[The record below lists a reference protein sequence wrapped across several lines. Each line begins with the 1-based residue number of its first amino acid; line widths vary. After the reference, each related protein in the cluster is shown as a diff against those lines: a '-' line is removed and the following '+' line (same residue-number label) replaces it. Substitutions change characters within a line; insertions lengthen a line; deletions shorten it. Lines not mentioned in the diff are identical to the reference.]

1 MADHDQGNGADPFPP
16 LPRNPVPYR
25 QPLSEIVDPPPEQ
38 TFEGPIGRQLAGA
51 VAALLVRS
59 DQRDKDTEAFSAS
72 VFEGFGRNDTILR
85 QLHAAQQEMK
95 VLLSLPPMR
104 AEADSSAAF
113 AAIAPHARR
122 SLSTYLKEKAQSTPG
137 GPGIVQA
144 PTEELEQ
151 AAQGYFEE
159 QMAVYEAGKRLR
171 DLEAEK
177 AQKKID
183 EAARAERRRTFWA
196 LTVSASI
203 AAIIGAGAIYFVT
216 KATEHEKGFS
226 EGLKAAPTTTVVV
239 AAAAPPPVDTATPQ
253 ASASAA
259 RAFAPSAPAA
269 APPRAPAH

>member
-1 MADHDQGNGADPFPP
+1 
-16 LPRNPVPYR
+16 
-25 QPLSEIVDPPPEQ
+25 
-38 TFEGPIGRQLAGA
+38 
-51 VAALLVRS
+51 
-59 DQRDKDTEAFSAS
+59 
-72 VFEGFGRNDTILR
+72 
-85 QLHAAQQEMK
+85 
-95 VLLSLPPMR
+95 MR

-122 SLSTYLKEKAQSTPG
+122 SLSTYLKGKGAQSTPG

-203 AAIIGAGAIYFVT
+203 AAVIGCAGAIYFVT
-216 KATEHEKGFS
+216 KATRAPKGFS

-239 AAAAPPPVDTATPQ
+239 AAAPPPVDTATPQ